1 MINNNDYLEKTRKA
15 NDKIVFQYLYPFLFL
30 AFLFV
35 SPVAVIL
42 FTIVF
47 TPIFYLLFYKKIEF
61 SRSLLNFSFVL
72 YLIIS
77 LIYSCLP
84 SLQLESFKITHPN
97 WVKVDGKIIDYNV
110 KWNTTTKTSA
120 ASSVADVKYSYKINK
135 NLIVVNEI
143 DAISFYSNKLWNNEN
158 DKSKLSLELQTKVQ
172 NIINS
177 NKYEIWISTENESK
191 IFIPLDMLS
200 SKTSFNFQFLIIILK
215 CLITLL
221 FIIFLPNIF
230 TNIKK
235 FVKK

>member
-1 MINNNDYLEKTRKA
+1 MINNNSYLEETRKA
-15 NDKIVFQYLYPFLFL
+15 NEKIVFQYLYPLL
-30 AFLFV
+30 YLVFLFV

-42 FTIVF
+42 LTMVL

-61 SRSLLNFSFVL
+61 SRSLLNFSFVF
-72 YLIIS
+72 YLLIS

-84 SLQLESFKITHPN
+84 SLQLESFKISHPN

-110 KWNTTTKTSA
+110 KWTSTTKTSA

-135 NLIVVNEI
+135 DLIVVNKI
-143 DAISFYSNKLWNNEN
+143 DAISFYSNKLWNDEN
-158 DKSKLSLELQTKVQ
+158 DKSTLSLELQKKVQ

-177 NKYEIWISTENESK
+177 NNYEIWVNNENKSK

-200 SKTSFNFQFLIIILK
+200 FKTSFGFQFLIIILK
-215 CLITLL
+215 CIITLL
-221 FIIFLPNIF
+221 IIIFLPNIF

-235 FVKK
+235 FVRK